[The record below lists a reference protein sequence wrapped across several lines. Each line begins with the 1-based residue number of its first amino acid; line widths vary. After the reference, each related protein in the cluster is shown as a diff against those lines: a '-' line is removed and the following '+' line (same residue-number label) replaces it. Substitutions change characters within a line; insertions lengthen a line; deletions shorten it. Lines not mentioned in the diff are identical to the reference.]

1 MRRLVIA
8 HPSPDLY
15 GSDRQLLRS
24 IEAARSAQWQV
35 LLVLPRTGPL
45 VELARHSG
53 AEVRVVEFPVLR
65 KSLLHP
71 RRLAGLAR
79 DALAAVRGAVRLLRT
94 TRPDAL
100 YVNTVT
106 IPWWVVAGRLAR
118 TPVLVHVHEAESDQ
132 HPLVGLAL
140 TAPLG
145 LARQV
150 VANSAAAADV
160 LTGSLPSLAS
170 RITVVH
176 NGVPAPP
183 AAPTPRARPDG
194 APWHLVVIGRLSP
207 RKGIDV
213 ALDAVALLAGRG
225 YDVTLEVGGT
235 IFPGYEWYESELLAR
250 AAEPDLAGRV
260 VLAGYVHPT
269 WDRLAAAD
277 VVLVPSR
284 AEPFGNTAVE
294 GLLARR
300 PVVASRVQGLM
311 EVVQDE
317 RTGLLVDPGDPVAL
331 ADAVE
336 RLLGDPALRTRL
348 ADHGEQDAQARFGAA
363 LYDERIAALL
373 GRMVQ
378 TGAVH
383 PADG

>member
-24 IEAARSAQWQV
+24 IEAARAAHWEV
-35 LLVLPRTGPL
+35 LLVLPSTGPL
-45 VELARHSG
+45 VELARRSG

-71 RRLAGLAR
+71 RRLLGLAR
-79 DALAAVRGAVRLLRT
+79 DALVAVRGAVRLLRT

-106 IPWWVVAGRLAR
+106 IPWWILAGRLSR
-118 TPVLVHVHEAESDQ
+118 TPVLAHVHEAEPDQ

-140 TAPLG
+140 TAPML

-160 LTGSLPSLAS
+160 LTGALPVLAS
-170 RITVVH
+170 RITVLH
-176 NGVPAPP
+176 NGVPGPPAPP
-183 AAPTPRARPDG
+183 EPRVRPDG

-213 ALDAVALLAGRG
+213 ALDAVGLLLERG
-225 YDVTLEVGGT
+225 YDVTLEVCGT
-235 IFPGYEWYESELLAR
+235 IFPGYEWYESELVAR
-250 AAEPDLAGRV
+250 AAAPDLAGRV
-260 VLAGYVHPT
+260 SLAGYVHPT

-277 VVLVPSR
+277 VVVVPSR

-300 PVVASRVQGLM
+300 PLVASRVQGLM

-317 RTGLLVDPGDPVAL
+317 VTGLLVAPGEPVAL

-336 RLLGDPALRTRL
+336 RLLVDGELRTAL
-348 ADHGEQDAQARFGAA
+348 ADRGEQDAQTRFSAA

-373 GRMVQ
+373 GRTVQ
-378 TGAVH
+378 NGAVH